1 MTKTIDHNAKTS
13 PAAVPGKVGADA
25 AVGSSKGPH
34 ANAAAGSPPLPKS
47 WSEIRIGSLVIAQE
61 NVAEGWWEATV
72 TEVREDVLTL
82 RWHGYPRLP
91 AFVRNRKQVGLLF
104 PGN

>member
-1 MTKTIDHNAKTS
+1 MTKTTDHNAKASPATPPPGKGEAAVTTS
-13 PAAVPGKVGADA
+13 P
-25 AVGSSKGPH
+25 PH
-34 ANAAAGSPPLPKS
+34 PKS
-47 WSEIRIGSLVIAQE
+47 WSEIRIGSLVVAQE

-72 TEVREDVLTL
+72 TEVRDDVLTL